1 MQRIAVLGLG
11 IMGAGMAS
19 NWLDKGFTVSVW
31 NRSRARAEPFA
42 AKGAR
47 VAGTPREAAEGA
59 ELIVAMVSD
68 DEASR
73 SVWLGPDGALAGAEA
88 GAIAAESS
96 TLSPGWIRELAA
108 ATGEKGLSFLDM
120 PVGGS
125 RDAAESGNLVL
136 FVGGDDATLE
146 RARPALAAIS
156 NTIHHLGGTAAG
168 ATWKLI
174 NNMMG
179 AAQITA
185 AAEGLALAEKLGLD
199 RRQVAAINATAGTS
213 SPIVKMKM
221 PRIAE
226 LDFADPDFSLGNMT
240 KDIRYAMALAAEKG
254 MVPETGKAALKRYE
268 QAMAEGLGGNDVAAV
283 YQTVDR

>member
-31 NRSRARAEPFA
+31 NRSRAKAEPFA

-47 VAGTPREAAEGA
+47 IADTPREAAEGA
-59 ELIVAMVSD
+59 ELIVSMVSD

-73 SVWLGPDGALAGAEA
+73 SVWLGPDGALAGAEP

-96 TLSPGWIRELAA
+96 TLSPGWVRELAA
-108 ATGEKGLSFLDM
+108 AAETKGLSFLDM

-125 RDAAESGNLVL
+125 RDAAESGNLIL
-136 FVGGDDATLE
+136 FVGGDDATLQ
-146 RARPALAAIS
+146 RARPALAAIGG
-156 NTIHHLGGTAAG
+156 TIHHLGGTAAG

-174 NNMMG
+174 NNMMV

-185 AAEGLALAEKLGLD
+185 AAEGLALAEKVGLD
-199 RRQVAAINATAGTS
+199 RRQVAAINAVSGTS
-213 SPIVKMKM
+213 SPVIKLKM

-226 LDFADPDFSLGNMT
+226 LDFDKADFALGNMT
-240 KDIRYAMALAAEKG
+240 KDIRYAMALAAEAG
-254 MVPETGKAALKRYE
+254 MAPETGKAALKRFE
-268 QAMAEGLGGNDVAAV
+268 EAAAAGNSESDFSAV
-283 YQTVDR
+283 YRITSR